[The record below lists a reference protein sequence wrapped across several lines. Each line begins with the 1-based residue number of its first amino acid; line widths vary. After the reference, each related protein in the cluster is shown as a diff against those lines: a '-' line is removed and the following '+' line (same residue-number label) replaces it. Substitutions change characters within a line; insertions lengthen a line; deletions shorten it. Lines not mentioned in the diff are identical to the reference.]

1 MEINGNNFSEPVR
14 FYNKNTENII
24 KQEFEKEATTASANL
39 FSFNAERKET
49 AKLTTHPI
57 KKRRKTKRLN
67 VLDSEYLPDEN
78 IAVPTNTDNNIFV
91 TGQNQK
97 KENKIKKAL
106 NFLFTKV
113 PLINYFFLRKKSD
126 SIKETVEKLS
136 DITQDV
142 DSMLGTQ
149 VPYGEDSTYYDSIA
163 KNLSNAAEI
172 IGKSE
177 TKE

>member
-39 FSFNAERKET
+39 FAFNAEKKET

-57 KKRRKTKRLN
+57 KKRKKTKRLN

-78 IAVPTNTDNNIFV
+78 NAVQTSTDNNIFV

-97 KENKIKKAL
+97 KENKIKKAV

-113 PLINYFFLRKKSD
+113 PLINYFFLREKSN
-126 SIKETVEKLS
+126 SIKETVEKLN

-142 DSMLGTQ
+142 DSMLGIQ